1 MVIRAKDYKLYDLL
15 IIPIKNSPFWS
26 IITIAVRIFNALL
39 PSLQI
44 YVTAKFID
52 TAVAIF
58 EGKAERGQ
66 IMLPL
71 FLTMGIISYQNIIR
85 LLMDLIDL
93 RINIKMTENFRQAIV
108 EKRARL
114 EYKHIENNDSW
125 DLISRTCK
133 DPVGRIRGG
142 MGDLLGAVDLIIR
155 VVSILMVLMTQV
167 WWAGLLII
175 LICVPL
181 FYIAAKAGK
190 TTYEA
195 NKEAEKHHRR
205 GWYLSYILTGRELV
219 EERTLF
225 SFSEHVNE
233 IWHEKYETARKISQ
247 RAELKRFIKMK
258 GSSLIT
264 VFINLAI
271 IGVLIPAVGSGE
283 ITIGMFM
290 GLVTA
295 SLNLVQMMSWQL
307 TWITSQMANIRE
319 YLKDLSEFSKLSEQ
333 DSAVDLPSDMSGFEF
348 ESIEFKNVSFKYPGT
363 ERYILKNCSFKLRS
377 KMHYAFV
384 GVNGAGKTTITKLL
398 TGMYDNYEGEI
409 YINGKN
415 LRDYSLPEL
424 KGIFSVVYQDFARYS
439 IPLKDNIKLGNVL
452 TDDDERLKESI
463 NNISLDEA
471 VGKLPDGV
479 NTWLGKIKEEG
490 VDLSGGEW
498 QKVAIARNL
507 YSGRP
512 VSILDEPTAALDPVA
527 ESNIYEMFGRI
538 SAAKSTIFI
547 THRLGAARL
556 ADEIL
561 VIDDGRV
568 AEQGNHS
575 FLVELDG
582 IYAKMYESQKGWYEA

>member
-333 DSAVDLPSDMSGFEF
+333 SYATDLPCDMSEFEF

-363 ERYILKNCSFKLRS
+363 ERYILKNCSFKLLA

>member
-1 MVIRAKDYKLYDLL
+1 MVIRARDYKLYDLL

-463 NNISLDEA
+463 NTISLDEA

-538 SAAKSTIFI
+538 SAGKSTIFI

>member
-225 SFSEHVNE
+225 SFSEHVNK

-333 DSAVDLPSDMSGFEF
+333 SYATDLPCDMSEFEF

-363 ERYILKNCSFKLRS
+363 ERYILKNCSFKLLA

-452 TDDDERLKESI
+452 TDDDERLKEAI
-463 NNISLDEA
+463 NTISLDEA

-479 NTWLGKIKEEG
+479 NTWLGKIKDEG

-498 QKVAIARNL
+498 QRVAIARNL

-538 SAAKSTIFI
+538 SAGKSTIFI

>member
-1 MVIRAKDYKLYDLL
+1 MVIRARDYKLYDLL

-463 NNISLDEA
+463 NTISLDEA

>member
-1 MVIRAKDYKLYDLL
+1 MVIRARNYKLYDLL
-15 IIPIKNSPFWS
+15 TIPIKNSPFWS
-26 IITIAVRIFNALL
+26 ILIIAVRILNALL
-39 PSLQI
+39 PSAQVL
-44 YVTAKFID
+44 VTAGFID
-52 TAVAIF
+52 TAAAIF
-58 EGKAERGQ
+58 EGRAERGQ

-71 FLTMGIISYQNIIR
+71 FLIMGIVAYQNVSG
-85 LLMDLIDL
+85 LLMDLINL
-93 RINIKMTENFRQAIV
+93 RINIKMTENFRTAIV

-114 EYKHIENNDSW
+114 EYKHIENNDTW
-125 DLISRTCK
+125 DLIRRTCT
-133 DPVGRIRGG
+133 DPVGRIREG
-142 MGDLLGAVDLIIR
+142 MGNLTGTAELVIR
-155 VVSILMVLMTQV
+155 VISILMILMTQV

-175 LICVPL
+175 LISGPL
-181 FYIAAKAGK
+181 FYIAVKAGK

-195 NKEAEKHHRR
+195 NKEAEKYHRR
-205 GWYLSYILTGRELV
+205 SWYLSSILSGREQV

-225 SFSEHVNE
+225 SYSDHINK
-233 IWHEKYETARKISQ
+233 IWHETYETARKISQ
-247 RAELKRFIKMK
+247 KAELKRFIKMK
-258 GSSLIT
+258 SSSLIT
-264 VFINLAI
+264 IFIDLAI
-271 IGVLIPAVGSGE
+271 IGVLIPAVGSGK

-295 SLNLVQMMSWQL
+295 SLNLVQIMSWQL
-307 TWITSQMANIRE
+307 TWNTSQIANTRE
-319 YLKDLSEFSKLSEQ
+319 YLKDLSTFSKLSEQ
-333 DSAVDLPSDMSGFEF
+333 SQATDLPSDMSGFEF
-348 ESIEFKNVSFKYPGT
+348 ESIEFRNVSFKYPGT
-363 ERYILKNCSFKLRS
+363 DRYILKNCSFKLLA

-409 YINGKN
+409 CINGRN
-415 LRDYSLPEL
+415 LREYTLPEL

-439 IPLKDNIKLGNVL
+439 IQLKDNIKLGNVL
-452 TDDDERLKESI
+452 ADDDQKMKEA
-463 NNISLDEA
+463 ISTIGLDEA

-498 QKVAIARNL
+498 QRLAIARNL

-538 SAAKSTIFI
+538 SAGKSTIFI
-547 THRLGAARL
+547 THRLGAAKL

-561 VIDDGRV
+561 VIDDGRI
-568 AEQGNHS
+568 AEQGNHNH
-575 FLVELDG
+575 LLKLGG

>member
-15 IIPIKNSPFWS
+15 TIPIKNSPFWS
-26 IITIAVRIFNALL
+26 VIIIAVRIFNALL

-44 YVTAKFID
+44 YVTAQFID
-52 TAVAIF
+52 TATAIF
-58 EGKAERGQ
+58 TGKADRGQ

-71 FLTMGIISYQNIIR
+71 FLTMGIIAYQYING
-85 LLMDLIDL
+85 LLMDLVNL
-93 RINIKMTENFRQAIV
+93 RINIKMTEDFRQAIV

-114 EYKHIENNDSW
+114 EYKHIENNDTW
-125 DLISRTCK
+125 DLISRTCN
-133 DPVGRIRGG
+133 DPVGKIRGG
-142 MGDLLGAVDLIIR
+142 MANLIGAVELITR
-155 VVSILMVLMTQV
+155 VVSILMILMTQV

-181 FYIAAKAGK
+181 FYIAIKAGK

-195 NKEAEKHHRR
+195 NKEAEKYHRR

-225 SFSEHVNE
+225 SYSDHVNE

-295 SLNLVQMMSWQL
+295 SLNLVQLMSWQL
-307 TWITSQMANIRE
+307 AWITSQIASIRE

-333 DSAVDLPSDMSGFEF
+333 DGATDLPSDMSGFEF
-348 ESIEFKNVSFKYPGT
+348 DSIEFKNVSFKYPGT

-398 TGMYDNYEGEI
+398 TGMYDNYEGDI

-415 LRDYSLPEL
+415 LRDYTLSEL

-439 IPLKDNIKLGNVL
+439 IQLKDNIKLGNVL
-452 TDDDERLKESI
+452 VDDDERMKDAI
-463 NNISLDEA
+463 NTIGLDEA
-471 VGKLPDGV
+471 VSKLPDGV

-490 VDLSGGEW
+490 IDLSGGEW
-498 QKVAIARNL
+498 QRAAIARNL
-507 YSGRP
+507 YSSRP

-538 SAAKSTIFI
+538 SAGKSTIFI

-568 AEQGNHS
+568 AEQGNHN
-575 FLVELDG
+575 FLVELGG
-582 IYAKMYESQKGWYEA
+582 IYARMYESQKGWYEA

>member
-333 DSAVDLPSDMSGFEF
+333 SYATDLPCDMSEFEF

>member
-1 MVIRAKDYKLYDLL
+1 MVIRARDYKLYDLL

-264 VFINLAI
+264 VFINLVI

-463 NNISLDEA
+463 NTISLDEA

>member
-1 MVIRAKDYKLYDLL
+1 MVIRARDYKLYDLL

>member
-1 MVIRAKDYKLYDLL
+1 MVIRARDYKLYDLL

-225 SFSEHVNE
+225 SFSEHVNK

-452 TDDDERLKESI
+452 TDDDERLKEAI
-463 NNISLDEA
+463 NTISLDEA

-538 SAAKSTIFI
+538 SAGKSTIFI